1 MIKQEDLK
9 PGTYITSYNI
19 YGRIVL
25 KIHKMEYEK
34 IWHNEQYICELIE
47 GRLNREKQDY
57 YTFTLPSLINCQI
70 AIDYMREEKLK
81 ELGI

>member
-9 PGTYITSYNI
+9 PGTYIISSNI

-25 KIHKMEYEK
+25 KIHKMEYDK
-34 IWHNEQYICELIE
+34 VWHNERYICELIE
-47 GRLNREKQDY
+47 GNIRGDKQDY
-57 YTFTLPSLINCQI
+57 YTFTLPSLTKFKI